1 MTINKTI
8 NKTVLSTTKKTLFSL
23 LSVATVCTGAIGL
36 TGCHKDDTTVKQVA
50 LCTPSKTST
59 SDVSTE
65 FVLGED
71 NKTVEQITI
80 RMYTSVDTLKEQ
92 DLGFDYFEMTDGKS
106 YSIQQNA
113 DDFYRILFEQ
123 KVNKFEESYY
133 KYVRSNQ
140 NISWISYSLK
150 ENETNKKAELLI
162 SFDLT
167 DKDFEFND
175 KTIKYISEFV
185 PFDLLY
191 NQDEQR
197 LEYNEDKLNKLSK
210 KYGSGISCSESQ
222 KDISKTLHNKTVVNL
237 EKVKKSSKK

>member
-1 MTINKTI
+1 MTINETI
-8 NKTVLSTTKKTLFSL
+8 NKNIVSTTKKALFSL
-23 LSVATVCTGAIGL
+23 LSITTICTGAIGL
-36 TGCHKDDTTVKQVA
+36 TGCHKDDTTLKHVA

-65 FVLGED
+65 FILGKD
-71 NKTVEQITI
+71 NKTIEQITI
-80 RMYTSVDTLKEQ
+80 RKYVSIDTLKEQ

-113 DDFYRILFEQ
+113 DDFYRVLFEQ
-123 KVNKFEESYY
+123 QVDKYEEWYY
-133 KYVRSNQ
+133 KYVHANQ

-150 ENETNKKAELLI
+150 ENETNKNAELLF

-167 DKDFEFND
+167 DKNFKFND
-175 KTIKYISEFV
+175 KTIKYISDFV

-197 LEYNEDKLNKLSK
+197 LEYNENKLNKLSK
-210 KYGSGISCSESQ
+210 KYGSGINCSESQ